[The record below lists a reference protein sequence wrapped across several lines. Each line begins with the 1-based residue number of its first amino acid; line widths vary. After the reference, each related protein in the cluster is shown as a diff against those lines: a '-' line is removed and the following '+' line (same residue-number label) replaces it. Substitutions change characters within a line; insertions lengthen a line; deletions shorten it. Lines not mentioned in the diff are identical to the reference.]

1 MKLGATVVLYNPSDD
16 DVDNVSALMK
26 IADDVVVVDNSPNPN
41 PELHARLAAQ
51 DIPVIDNRNVGGL
64 ARGLNLGAREL
75 FTRGCDVA
83 CVFDQDSRLPA
94 NYFEAMGSAATE
106 LNRPDFLIGPVVRII
121 ELGEKLPVVNF
132 SRWQVSAKPV
142 PEDSSGLIPST
153 FIITSGAA
161 ISRDAFDKLGDFK
174 EEYFI
179 ECLDVEYAFRAAVA
193 GIPSFMHGGV
203 LMNHSVATITKHALG
218 MAAYNRNADRCYYCA
233 RNIVSL
239 TREYARKMPI
249 AFLWN
254 LSTVMQIATVV
265 FFETDKRRK
274 LVASFV
280 GILDGL
286 RGKWGTYAERW
297 PRLQGH

>member
-16 DVDNVSALMK
+16 DVDNVSALVK

-41 PELHARLAAQ
+41 PELHARLASQ

-83 CVFDQDSRLPA
+83 CVFDQDSRLPD
-94 NYFEAMGSAATE
+94 NYFEAIGSAAAE

-121 ELGEKLPVVNF
+121 ELGEKLPAVNF

-142 PEDSSGLIPST
+142 PDDSSGLIPST

-161 ISRDAFDKLGDFK
+161 ISRAAFDKLGDFK

-193 GIPSFMHGGV
+193 GIPSYIHGGV
-203 LMNHSVATITKHALG
+203 LLRHSVATTTKHALG
-218 MAAYNRNADRCYYCA
+218 FTAYNRNPDRCYYCA
-233 RNIVSL
+233 RNTVALS
-239 TREYARKMPI
+239 REYRSRFPI
-249 AFLWN
+249 VLAWN
-254 LSTVMQIATVV
+254 LSTLLQILTIL
-265 FFETDKRRK
+265 FFEKQKRRK
-274 LVASFV
+274 LVATFA

-286 RGKWGTYAERW
+286 RGRWGTYAER
-297 PRLQGH
+297 R